1 MGFIQLLAIFIFV
14 AQSCIDQ
21 KMFAFI
27 PEAEYF
33 IGSQAITI
41 TGSDTNFL
49 APQDQKH
56 SGGLL
61 ELTSQNNRFAV
72 FKLPVKKSLPIHFK
86 PGTKFLMQSH
96 PIQRS
101 R

>member
-1 MGFIQLLAIFIFV
+1 
-14 AQSCIDQ
+14 
-21 KMFAFI
+21 MFAFI